1 MNIDAR
7 ADHIASTLKRCYSIA
22 LGILKI
28 VNILKDL
35 TNASPQNTKYFNYPL
50 FQVINLLS
58 AKQIS
63 TVPNLQ
69 RQDVDVQTTLQRC
82 VMALNAPMKL
92 AHLMF

>member
-1 MNIDAR
+1 MKSLENLLRTGQYIPNFTQICGRRCTA
-7 ADHIASTLKRCYSIA
+7 IAVVAFCFA
-22 LGILKI
+22 L
-28 VNILKDL
+28 
-35 TNASPQNTKYFNYPL
+35 F
-50 FQVINLLS
+50 NLLS

-69 RQDVDVQTTLQRC
+69 RHDVDVQTTLQRC

>member
-1 MNIDAR
+1 M
-7 ADHIASTLKRCYSIA
+7 
-22 LGILKI
+22 
-28 VNILKDL
+28 
-35 TNASPQNTKYFNYPL
+35 F
-50 FQVINLLS
+50 NLLS

-69 RQDVDVQTTLQRC
+69 RHDVDVQTTLQRC

>member
-1 MNIDAR
+1 MFPAILRNFRTESLI
-7 ADHIASTLKRCYSIA
+7 HEMKWSI
-22 LGILKI
+22 GTMH
-28 VNILKDL
+28 V
-35 TNASPQNTKYFNYPL
+35 
-50 FQVINLLS
+50 NLLS

-69 RQDVDVQTTLQRC
+69 RHDVDVQTTLQRC